1 MERAGRRVGEDFVDN
16 PAAGGKTVQKGL
28 GELDL
33 QAGIRQPTLTDNDP
47 PRATVGT
54 MGKAGP
60 QPKVQPTISGGD
72 LTTGRTFPVT
82 PNERPRRRVTSNQ
95 RF

>member
-1 MERAGRRVGEDFVDN
+1 MRQHRLRGPSCRGSGERDHNESVSAQVG
-16 PAAGGKTVQKGL
+16 
-28 GELDL
+28 
-33 QAGIRQPTLTDNDP
+33 IIPTLTDNDP